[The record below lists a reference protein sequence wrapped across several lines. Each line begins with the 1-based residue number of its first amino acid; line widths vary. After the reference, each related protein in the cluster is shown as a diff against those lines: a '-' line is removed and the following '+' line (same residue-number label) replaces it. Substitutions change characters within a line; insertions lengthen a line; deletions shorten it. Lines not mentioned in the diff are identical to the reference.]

1 MTIEMDVKLNPSFY
15 KKINPDV
22 WNKALL
28 QALMEATKWAE
39 SECRKRAPVITGTLR
54 DHHSYNI
61 EDYTAEV
68 KNNCGYASY
77 VAFGTSRQKAQNYPL
92 AIVTDM
98 ESKKLMSTLHKKY
111 LKKQGVVL

>member
-1 MTIEMDVKLNPSFY
+1 MTMDIDIKLNPSFY
-15 KKINPDV
+15 KKVNPDV
-22 WNKALL
+22 WNKALKN
-28 QALMEATKWAE
+28 ALEESAKWAE

-61 EDYTAEV
+61 EDYTAEI

-92 AIVTDM
+92 DIVTDM
-98 ESKKLMSTLHKKY
+98 ESKKLVGTLHKKY